1 MCVLVTV
8 VIDGRGDL
16 AVSVHKGFKR
26 QFKMDDGLRL
36 IPTVR
41 NWVIRVGDRVDGL

>member
-1 MCVLVTV
+1 VCGLVTFV
-8 VIDGRGDL
+8 DGRGDL

-36 IPTVR
+36 IPSES
-41 NWVIRVGDRVDGL
+41 NWVIKVGDRVDGL